1 MLNSILKY
9 KVILYLVLSVLIFL
23 SCIRN
28 KTDLRPP
35 GPLYNYWKP
44 EPLPTYTQ
52 EDSLRDHIKRIEYIN
67 TIEPFTPYEEI
78 K

>member
-1 MLNSILKY
+1 MLSKKYKITLYSILI
-9 KVILYLVLSVLIFL
+9 VLVFL
-23 SCIRN
+23 SCIEH
-28 KTDLRPP
+28 KTDPRPP
-35 GPLYNYWKP
+35 GPSYNYWKP
-44 EPLPTYTQ
+44 NSLPIYTQ